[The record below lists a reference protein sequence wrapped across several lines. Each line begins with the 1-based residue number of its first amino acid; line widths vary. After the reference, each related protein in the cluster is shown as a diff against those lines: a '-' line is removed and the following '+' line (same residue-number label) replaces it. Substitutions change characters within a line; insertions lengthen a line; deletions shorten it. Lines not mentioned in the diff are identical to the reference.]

1 MIEFQ
6 AKTGRIL
13 TQHRPLKQLAG
24 RLVELC
30 FQIHKVQIFE
40 SEDFNV

>member
-6 AKTGRIL
+6 AKTGKIL
-13 TQHRPLKQLAG
+13 SQHRQLKQLAG

-30 FQIHKVQIFE
+30 FQINKVQIFQ